1 MARGIPCDNLHQFV
15 RFLSK
20 RGDLSCSAD
29 LLAQRRAGS
38 WSVDDPQAH
47 GRAVRSMFSRI
58 SGVYDRMN
66 HLLSLNRDRRWRS
79 NVVCR
84 LDDDQGRLLDL
95 CAGTG
100 DLALAC
106 DRAGKGRELIA
117 ADFCPAMLRAS
128 RGKPGAKRLQLLAAD
143 GLDLPLAAVS
153 VDTVVVGFG
162 VRNFADLRRGLAEIT
177 RVLRPGGQLA
187 VLDFFRD
194 DRTGQAE
201 RRGASPALRWLLSGA
216 IPVIGRLVGG
226 DGAAYS
232 YLPGSVGV
240 FLTPTEFVDLL
251 VEFGYTGVYVD
262 RQTYGIAH
270 IVGGRRPHG

>member
-1 MARGIPCDNLHQFV
+1 
-15 RFLSK
+15 
-20 RGDLSCSAD
+20 
-29 LLAQRRAGS
+29 
-38 WSVDDPQAH
+38 
-47 GRAVRSMFSRI
+47 MFSRI

-79 NVVCR
+79 NLVRR
-84 LDDDQGRLLDL
+84 LDYDQGRLLDL

-128 RGKPGAKRLQLLAAD
+128 RGKPGARRLQLLAAD
-143 GLDLPLAAVS
+143 GLDLPLTTAS
-153 VDTVVVGFG
+153 VDAVVVGFG
-162 VRNFADLRRGLAEIT
+162 VRNFADVRCGLAEIT

-187 VLDFFRD
+187 LLDFFRD
-194 DRTGQAE
+194 DRTGQDE
-201 RRGASPALRWLLSGA
+201 RRGAPLALRWLLSGV
-216 IPVIGRLVGG
+216 IPLIGRLVGR

-232 YLPGSVGV
+232 YLPGSMDA
-240 FLTPTEFVDLL
+240 FLTPSEFMDLL
-251 VEFGYTGVYVD
+251 VEFGYTDVYVE